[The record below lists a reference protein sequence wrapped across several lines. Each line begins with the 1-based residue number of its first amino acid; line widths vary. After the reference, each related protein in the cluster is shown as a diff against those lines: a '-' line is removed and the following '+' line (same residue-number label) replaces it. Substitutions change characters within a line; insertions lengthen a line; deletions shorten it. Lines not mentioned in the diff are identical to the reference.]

1 MLKLLIRI
9 IEQLNLKVIFRI
21 FLLTIIGN
29 VLFLSCSYGQIDD
42 LKNKCTIQSISE
54 TFFFEK
60 SQDLFY
66 YDDMIL
72 RSPSLLLS
80 KGGDPD
86 YSKGLFVFGTNFNFN
101 KSDFLEC
108 KNSAVIIDKILNIKR
123 IERENRLETLN
134 SYETKIIV
142 FNNNEYKVLDVSKL
156 EFVYVGEHTLT
167 FVENQKLVDKQIP
180 LFFILSI
187 SY

>member
-108 KNSAVIIDKILNIKR
+108 KNN
-123 IERENRLETLN
+123 
-134 SYETKIIV
+134 ETKIIV